1 MPACALALAA
11 GPRDHLPVASDVHQ
25 PAPATVTGASAA
37 AAEDSAA
44 AGLAAPAPDSGLTQV
59 EAERRLAQRGPRT
72 LQSSRS
78 YGTIVRANTLTVFNL
93 ILAAFGVVTLAFG
106 DARDALF
113 LGIIVANSGIG
124 IAQEVRAKRALD
136 RLSLLVAPRARVRR
150 DGAVRTIDVDQ
161 LVVGDLLLLEPGE
174 QVTADGTLLAATDLR
189 LDESMLSGE
198 SQAVRHEVGESIR
211 SGAFVVEGG
220 GAVRVEAV
228 GTDSYAAHV
237 TGEAR
242 QFRHPRSP
250 LERAVNRLL
259 YMLVL
264 LVLGLGTVLG
274 YSLYHRHV
282 SAGTAVSTSAA
293 GVVTLVPEGLML
305 LVSLTYAAAA
315 VRMSRRGVLAQQL
328 NAIESLASV
337 DTICIDKTGTLTE
350 AALRVVE
357 LLPEPAGDD
366 ESLRLAL
373 GAFAAAS
380 TRNITLTAIADACP
394 ASPRRVI
401 AEVPFSSRRRWSAV
415 QLSEGSFYLGAP
427 ERLPVGGL
435 AAAVDSHQRAGRRVL
450 AVARGDAGL
459 DASPAE
465 DPPPGLQPVGI
476 VVLAEELRP
485 GIGDTVAFLTRQGI
499 ELKVLSGDAPATVAA
514 IARDV
519 GIPVNDVATGEEI
532 PTDAERAREWIR
544 AVTVVGRIS
553 PEGKRRIV
561 QALQADGRY
570 VAMVGDGV
578 NDVPA
583 LKAARVAIAQGS
595 GTQMAR
601 AVADLVL
608 ISGDFGTIPP
618 LVAEGRQALRNLQ
631 RVAKLYVTKSAFAA
645 FLILTIGISSEA
657 YPLLPRHLSLAAA
670 LTIGIPTFFL
680 ALAPSSG
687 PWSPA
692 GFVRSVT
699 RFAVPGGFVIGTGVV
714 AAYLFA
720 LHDLDRSVG
729 DARTVA
735 LTTLMATGLYVVM
748 ALEAGGSLRRSALVT
763 LMCAL
768 MAGIYVLALL
778 IPASRT
784 FFALGSLDAG
794 LILTSILASAVAIGA
809 LALCGF
815 SLRTGVSD
823 HPA

>member
-1 MPACALALAA
+1 M
-11 GPRDHLPVASDVHQ
+11 
-25 PAPATVTGASAA
+25 TGASAA
-37 AAEDSAA
+37 AAENSAG
-44 AGLAAPAPDSGLTQV
+44 AGLSLPPADSGLTQV

-72 LQSSRS
+72 LQTSRS

-150 DGAVRTIDVDQ
+150 DGTVRTIDVDQ

-174 QVTADGTLLAATDLR
+174 QLTADGTLLAATDLR

-198 SQAVRHEVGESIR
+198 SQAVRHQAGEQIR

-220 GAVRVEAV
+220 GTVRVEAV
-228 GTDSYAAHV
+228 GSDSYAAHV

-264 LVLGLGTVLG
+264 LVLGLGAVLG

-350 AALRVVE
+350 SALRVVE
-357 LLPEPAGDD
+357 LLPERAGDD
-366 ESLRLAL
+366 EPLRLAL
-373 GAFAAAS
+373 GAFAAAAS
-380 TRNITLTAIADACP
+380 TRNITLSAIAEACP
-394 ASPRRVI
+394 AEPRRAI

-427 ERLPVGGL
+427 ERLPVGSL

-450 AVARGDAGL
+450 AVARGDADL

-465 DPPPGLQPVGI
+465 QPPAGLRPMGV

-485 GIGDTVAFLTRQGI
+485 GIADTVAFLMRQGI

-532 PTDAERAREWIR
+532 PAEPERAREWIR

-608 ISGDFGTIPP
+608 ITGDFATIPP

-768 MAGIYVLALL
+768 MAGIYVIALL

-815 SLRTGVSD
+815 SLRTGVTTR
-823 HPA
+823 PA